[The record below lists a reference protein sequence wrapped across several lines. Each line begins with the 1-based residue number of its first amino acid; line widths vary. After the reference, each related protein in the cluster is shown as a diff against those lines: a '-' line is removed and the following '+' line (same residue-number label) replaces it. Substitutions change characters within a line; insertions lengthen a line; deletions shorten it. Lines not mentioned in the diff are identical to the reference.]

1 MRITVDA
8 SSLRDLESDLLKIE
22 AEARKDMARVV
33 EKNVHVGE
41 QAEQRI
47 ARGAS
52 GIHGRFYYKRIT
64 SEMTSD
70 LEGEWGPHDGGTP
83 VGGGWRHATNT
94 DSAKSAD
101 EIGPKFAEDSVR
113 LFDRWFWPA

>member
-8 SSLRDLESDLLKIE
+8 SGLDDLASDL
-22 AEARKDMARVV
+22 RKVAVKAKADMVRVV
-33 EKNVHVGE
+33 TKNVAAGE
-41 QAEQRI
+41 RAEKRI
-47 ARGAS
+47 AKAAVGR
-52 GIHGRFYYKRIT
+52 HGKAYPKRIT
-64 SEMTSD
+64 SEMTGD
-70 LEGEWGPHDGGTP
+70 LEGEWGPHGGGTP